1 VAIAHNEKD
10 FLNEGLR
17 GIAMNHILKRSDDGM
32 IAGVCAGIA
41 EWLGWPSP
49 TRVRVV
55 YVLASVLSAAFP
67 GILVYII
74 LWLILPPSNYTGP
87 K

>member
-1 VAIAHNEKD
+1 
-10 FLNEGLR
+10 
-17 GIAMNHILKRSDDGM
+17 MNNILKRSDDGM

-41 EWLGWPSP
+41 EWLGWPSA

-67 GILVYII
+67 GILVYIV
-74 LWLILPPSNYTGP
+74 LWIILPPSDYTGRS
-87 K
+87 

>member
-1 VAIAHNEKD
+1 MAANS
-10 FLNEGLR
+10 LR
-17 GIAMNHILKRSDDGM
+17 VLKRSDDAM
-32 IAGVCAGIA
+32 IAGVCGGIA

-55 YVLASVLSAAFP
+55 YVLASIFSVAFP

-74 LWLILPPSNYTGP
+74 LWILLPPPDYATPGQG
-87 K
+87 

>member
-1 VAIAHNEKD
+1 
-10 FLNEGLR
+10 
-17 GIAMNHILKRSDDGM
+17 MNTYGNRALKRSNDPM
-32 IAGVCAGIA
+32 IGGVCAGIS

-55 YVLASVLSAAFP
+55 YVLASILSAAFP

-74 LWLILPPSNYTGP
+74 LWILLPPSDYNPFGQR
-87 K
+87 